1 VQEPVS
7 RLDHTSTS
15 YLTSQHN
22 RRVLRHSTRYGELDA
37 RAVQADRVIRGLDD
51 SPFFSLPLE
60 IRNSIY
66 EYALGDES
74 RTLSHNGDLVVAVPQ
89 FPPRVLSREDR
100 EAIFSGLPAWIL
112 TCKELCAEAVDVFIR
127 TRAYESISPHSI
139 VNDRGLP
146 VAQPDAKQTIWDLL
160 KSMNPL
166 IFKADG
172 IQIIALRPS
181 GATGY
186 S

>member
-1 VQEPVS
+1 MKN
-7 RLDHTSTS
+7 STPALS
-15 YLTSQHN
+15 KQIES
-22 RRVLRHSTRYGELDA
+22 SEASMG
-37 RAVQADRVIRGLDD
+37 

-100 EAIFSGLPAWIL
+100 AAIVSGLPAWIP

-127 TRAYESISPHSI
+127 TRTFESISPHSI

-172 IQIIALRPS
+172 IQIIALQPS

-186 S
+186 SKSSTGTPSVRRQ